1 MQTWINFWTLIFWI
15 SLFGFLINLSSF
27 INLLF
32 FSELTWLTIYVLS
45 TIFGAVNDDI
55 TLTSLT
61 FFILGLAGLEF
72 SFGFLLLILFKNF
85 NVSIELLED
94 SKIFSSIIE
103 KNKNNLYLENYFWTK

>member
-85 NVSIELLED
+85 NVSIDLTED

-103 KNKNNLYLENYFWTK
+103 KNKNNLFIDNYFWTK